1 MASKLV
7 KMVTFNNGQL
17 YPILGLGTWQA
28 TAVLNESQ
36 QSAIVDSVKKAIDIG
51 YRHIDCATIY
61 QNEKSVGK
69 AINDKIA
76 DGVIKRDE
84 VFVTSK
90 VWNDKHRA
98 ELVEE
103 ALKNTLNDL
112 SLSYIDLYL
121 IHWPFATSEDPNAT
135 DSEGRLLGSG
145 ISYLETWKAM
155 ERCVQNGL
163 TKSIGVSNFNIR
175 QLKDILKIATIK
187 PVVNQVECHPY
198 LTQKKLKEF
207 CDSEKIFLTAYGPLG
222 SPKRSWATPDESVI
236 LDEPLVKQIGDKYN
250 KTSPQILI
258 KFQIQ
263 RGIIVIPKSSNPERQ
278 KENFDVWDFELS
290 QEDIDLLESLN
301 RNIRYFQFTTAK
313 HLKDYPFFDEA

>member
-7 KMVTFNNGQL
+7 KFNNGQF

-28 TAVLNESQ
+28 SAVLDDSQ
-36 QSAIVDSVKKAIDIG
+36 QSMIVNAIKNAVEIG
-51 YRHIDCATIY
+51 YRHFDCAAIY
-61 QNEKSVGK
+61 NNEKSVGM

-76 DGVIKRDE
+76 EGVITRDE
-84 VFVTSK
+84 VYITSK
-90 VWNDKHRA
+90 LWNNKHRP

-112 SLSYIDLYL
+112 SLSYVDLYL

-145 ISYLETWKAM
+145 ISYLDTWKAM
-155 ERCVQNGL
+155 ERCVQSGL

-175 QLKDILKIATIK
+175 QLKDILEIATIK

-198 LTQKKLKEF
+198 LTQNKLMEF
-207 CDSEKIFLTAYGPLG
+207 CENNNIFLTAYGPLG
-222 SPKRSWATPDESVI
+222 SPKRSWAGPEEDAI
-236 LDEPLVKQIGDKYN
+236 LDEPVVKQVAEKYK
-250 KTSPQILI
+250 KTNAQILI

-263 RGIIVIPKSSNPERQ
+263 RGIIVIPKSSNPKRQ

-290 QEDIDLLESLN
+290 KEDINSLESLN
-301 RNIRYFQFTTAK
+301 KNARYFEFNTAK